1 MSGRGRHVLFVYDG
15 LPPHRKGGAETRL
28 GAIARGLAGRGWRVS
43 WTGLA
48 PRQAPLEQHLDGIL
62 YRKIGP
68 EPGAR
73 GSRRRGLMSQLRY
86 CARLWR
92 CELPG
97 DVDCLVL
104 GQMPW
109 LHYFVI
115 RGRMP
120 ATVPILVDCWEVWG
134 SSWTAYYGSIV
145 GFFGRRVE
153 RRVVRK
159 AEMVASLSGPTRRGL
174 LGQGVEDGRILD
186 APNGVHLELIDR
198 IEVDR
203 DPLEIVYFGRLVP
216 HKNVDL
222 LIAAFREVADALP
235 EAVLTV
241 IGDGGARPALEAQA
255 DRLGLGGRVRFLGSI
270 GDHAEALA
278 RLKGASICVQ
288 PSTSEGGGS
297 VAIHEANACGL
308 PVVAFRHPQGIDP
321 ALIIEGENGFWLDEA
336 APGPLARLL
345 IGLLR
350 DRPRLERLRRSS
362 RKAAAHL
369 DWSHTVD
376 TFDAALSRL
385 AGPAA
390 AGAS

>member
-48 PRQAPLEQHLDGIL
+48 PPQAPLEQHLDGIH
-62 YRKIGP
+62 YRKIGT
-68 EPGAR
+68 EPGTR
-73 GSRRRGLMSQLRY
+73 RNRRRGLLSQLGY

-97 DVDCLVL
+97 DVDCLVV

-109 LHYFVI
+109 LHFFVI
-115 RGRMP
+115 RRRIP
-120 ATVPILVDCWEVWG
+120 ARVPILVDCWEIWG
-134 SSWTAYYGSIV
+134 SSWTSYYGAIL

-153 RRVVRK
+153 RRVVRT
-159 AEMVASLSGPTRRGL
+159 AEMVASLSGPTRQGL
-174 LGQGVEDGRILD
+174 LGHGVEHGRILD
-186 APNGVHLELIDR
+186 APNGVDLELADQ
-198 IEVDR
+198 IEVER
-203 DPLEIVYFGRLVP
+203 NPLEIVYFGRLVP

-235 EAVLTV
+235 EAILTV
-241 IGDGGARPALEAQA
+241 IGDGGERPGLEALA
-255 DRLGLGGRVRFLGSI
+255 ERLGLGGRVRFLGSI

-278 RLKGASICVQ
+278 RLKSASICVQ

-308 PVVAFRHPQGIDP
+308 PVVALRHPQGIDP
-321 ALIIEGENGFWLDEA
+321 ALIVEGVNGFWLDEA

-345 IGLLR
+345 IGLIE

-362 RKAAAHL
+362 RQAAAHL
-369 DWSHTVD
+369 DWSHTVNS
-376 TFDAALSRL
+376 FDAALSRL
-385 AGPAA
+385 AGPAL
-390 AGAS
+390 AGAA